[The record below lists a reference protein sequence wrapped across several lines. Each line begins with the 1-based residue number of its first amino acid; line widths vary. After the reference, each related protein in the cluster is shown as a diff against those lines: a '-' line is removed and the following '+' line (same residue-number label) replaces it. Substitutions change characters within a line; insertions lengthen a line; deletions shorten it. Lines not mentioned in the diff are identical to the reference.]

1 MNSINIQGQLIDF
14 EVPRLMGI
22 LNVTPDSFY
31 SGSRV
36 EEIDTILA
44 KAEKYI
50 NDGATF
56 LDIGGYSSR
65 PGATDIPEEGEL
77 QRVLEPIK
85 EVTRAFPQAIVS
97 IDTFRSGVARQAI
110 NAGAH
115 VINDISGGHLDSEII
130 PVAGELKVPFIGMHM
145 KGSPQTMKH
154 LAEYDDLLREMMSYF
169 SAMLELAYKHHV
181 KDVIIDPGFGFA
193 KNVDQNFQ
201 LLRSLAYFKNLEK
214 PLLVGVSR
222 KSMIHRTLG
231 ISTGESLNGTTVLNT
246 VALLNGASIL
256 RVHDVKE
263 AKEVVELMQRVKA

>member
-1 MNSINIQGQLIDF
+1 
-14 EVPRLMGI
+14 MGI

-36 EEIDTILA
+36 QEMDGILA
-44 KAEKYI
+44 RAEKHVSA
-50 NDGATF
+50 GATF

-65 PGATDIPEEGEL
+65 PGAKDIPEEEEL
-77 QRVLEPIK
+77 HRVLEPIK
-85 EVTRAFPQAIVS
+85 AITKAFPQAIVS

-110 NAGAH
+110 EAGAH
-115 VINDISGGHLDSEII
+115 MINDISGGHLDTEMI
-130 PVAGELKVPFIGMHM
+130 PLAGELQVPFIGMHM

-154 LAEYDDLLREMMSYF
+154 LAEYDDLLTEMMSYF
-169 SAMLELAYKHHV
+169 SEMLEWAYKYHV

-193 KNVDQNFQ
+193 KNIDQNFQ

-231 ISTGESLNGTTVLNT
+231 ISAEESLNGTSVLNT
-246 VALLNGASIL
+246 AAILNGASIL

-263 AKEVVELMQRVKA
+263 AKEVVELTRRIKE

>member
-1 MNSINIQGQLIDF
+1 MDVINIQGQLIDF
-14 EVPRLMGI
+14 DIPRLMGI

-36 EEIDTILA
+36 QEIDALLTL
-44 KAEKYI
+44 AEKHL
-50 NDGATF
+50 NSGATF

-65 PGATDIPEEGEL
+65 PGATDITEDVEIE
-77 QRVLEPIK
+77 RVLEPIRQ
-85 EVTRAFPQAIVS
+85 VTKAFPQAVVS
-97 IDTFRSGVARQAI
+97 IDTFRSGVARLAI
-110 NAGAH
+110 EAGAH
-115 VINDISGGHLDSEII
+115 VINDISGGHLDPELI
-130 PVAGELKVPFIGMHM
+130 PVAGELQVPFIGMHM

-154 LAEYDDLLREMMSYF
+154 LAQYDDLLTEMMSYF

-193 KNVDQNFQ
+193 KNIDQNFQ

-222 KSMIHRTLG
+222 KSMVHKTLG
-231 ISTGESLNGTTVLNT
+231 ITAEESLNGTTVLNT
-246 VALLNGASIL
+246 TAILNGASIL

-263 AKEVVELMQRVKA
+263 AKEVVELTRRIKE